1 MINPTERSA
10 NIEYAIR
17 DVLIPALKLEEQGRT
32 ILKLNIGDPIAF
44 DFETPPHMVEAYC
57 RALRDGH
64 NGFKTPEKQDKWV
77 QAVKRLLENDKLRE
91 ELARQALTFA
101 EEFSVEQFATDV
113 RSIYASTLALA
124 EKQKNR
130 HWDG

>member
-44 DFETPPHMVEAYC
+44 DFETPTHMVEAYC

-64 NGFKTPEKQDKWV
+64 NGYSDSQGYKP
-77 QAVKRLLENDKLRE
+77 LI
-91 ELARQALTFA
+91 
-101 EEFSVEQFATDV
+101 S
-113 RSIYASTLALA
+113 SIV
-124 EKQKNR
+124 
-130 HWDG
+130 D